1 MDGGGAPLVA
11 RAVPL
16 AADER
21 AGRSSRP
28 PSGGVWA
35 RTTPEP
41 SPRTATMHG
50 TDADED
56 VVAVDLEERSWAM
69 TP

>member
-11 RAVPL
+11 RPVPL

-21 AGRSSRP
+21 ARRSSWP
-28 PSGGVWA
+28 PSGGGWG

-41 SPRTATMHG
+41 IPRTATMHG

-56 VVAVDLEERSWAM
+56 VTAVDLEERSHGQ
-69 TP
+69 